1 MMPNEG
7 EFKKSVH
14 KKIKKFRYCLG
25 LSEFIIS
32 LMTALILAE
41 EIQFFSTLGDLH
53 DLDLG

>member
-14 KKIKKFRYCLG
+14 KKFRYCLG

-32 LMTALILAE
+32 LMTAFILAE